1 MTGKSFIFSIETL
14 AKHLQSKLK
23 LGSSETSKQ
32 SYHHLLPSPKTMSF
46 ALVPN
51 QDLQICR
58 WTPWPSPSSCS
69 LWSSRSSSSSSLRP
83 SSPPAQALLLTGSP
97 CLFSSVTSAS
107 PSTGNKKKD
116 KKRRFKKQKEKRT
129 KQKYKRTNGHSHL
142 LHHQQ
147 MTKHI

>member
-1 MTGKSFIFSIETL
+1 MICCDRQTNRHFIIIYI
-14 AKHLQSKLK
+14 
-23 LGSSETSKQ
+23 SS
-32 SYHHLLPSPKTMSF
+32 P
-46 ALVPN
+46 
-51 QDLQICR
+51 
-58 WTPWPSPSSCS
+58 
-69 LWSSRSSSSSSLRP
+69 LRP

-147 MTKHI
+147 MTKHIDKVTKRQSDKKTKGQKDKNTREKKTKRTTMKKDKRTNGHKDM